1 MDPSS
6 KREDA
11 GGLDYTPEFHPG
23 YYPDDDNSQVAS
35 EGEIVSDDEETQ
47 SVGCEII
54 ENDASMGRER
64 RETGVHTETTRQTTP
79 IGRCRTEP
87 TFENTEE
94 GRYESDDNQKND
106 LEHELFTIT
115 EDYQPSS
122 SSQSQRF
129 VEPPPRPHGGKRMPV
144 SAKKIT
150 RNDLQPDG
158 KKKKRSSITSSS
170 SSSSSSSAE
179 RSPSPKRKNQLSH
192 ERSKSRSRFSAR
204 SPTVPPPCPP
214 ESSDKRR
221 GKDKAAR
228 TGANTSKGTRPQHPR
243 TRPQHPP
250 KATDAVTNELFETMR
265 NRRPDSAPRAASLVS
280 AMSSVFT
287 TTHRPPRPLDLERC
301 LLDTLRGKGLCTKS
315 VVAMNTLV
323 HTVRTRELVEATR
336 SIMYV
341 SPDAA
346 VQKPPPTDYPTF
358 DPYNYLFC
366 DKAQSFGYDYRT
378 LYYNQHLRES
388 SLTHALKPGCKR
400 DPQKMSLDLVFR
412 KALKEI
418 AEELH
423 EIDPEPLVISLENP
437 VFINGRYLELKLL
450 NKMGEFYRVQCNGLD
465 LSKYLTQSSTDKT
478 SPLKQYVEGSRCEE
492 YVRVLHDR
500 YALNSGANLIN
511 AKAKSLIMPSSMRV
525 WTDVETQAS
534 ASLRMYNHIQTLFE
548 KAKTINNANTKGADD
563 IASSITRFTETY
575 AKHMGYFM
583 NHHGR
588 GVGGNHHNGHERH
601 DGQRQ
606 LGEYMHMLELPSGL
620 YDHRAADQRNCT
632 APAASRG

>member
-1 MDPSS
+1 MCLRLSRKKCVLS
-6 KREDA
+6 YR
-11 GGLDYTPEFHPG
+11 
-23 YYPDDDNSQVAS
+23 
-35 EGEIVSDDEETQ
+35 
-47 SVGCEII
+47 
-54 ENDASMGRER
+54 
-64 RETGVHTETTRQTTP
+64 
-79 IGRCRTEP
+79 
-87 TFENTEE
+87 ENTKV
-94 GRYESDDNQKND
+94 SNV
-106 LEHELFTIT
+106 
-115 EDYQPSS
+115 SS
-122 SSQSQRF
+122 SATLTVRASGLLNHLRDHTVGSGCLFPQ
-129 VEPPPRPHGGKRMPV
+129 
-144 SAKKIT
+144 KKIT

-170 SSSSSSSAE
+170 PSSSSSSAE

-280 AMSSVFT
+280 AMSSVST
-287 TTHRPPRPLDLERC
+287 TTHRPPRPPLDLERC
-301 LLDTLRGKGLCTKS
+301 LLDTLRGKGLCTKT
-315 VVAMNTLV
+315 VVAMKTLV

-346 VQKPPPTDYPTF
+346 VQKPPPPDYPTF
-358 DPYNYLFC
+358 DPHNYLFC
-366 DKAQSFGYDYRT
+366 GKAQSFGYDYRT
-378 LYYNQHLRES
+378 LYYNQHLRER

-437 VFINGRYLELKLL
+437 
-450 NKMGEFYRVQCNGLD
+450 MVQCNGLD
-465 LSKYLTQSSTDKT
+465 LSKYLTQSSADKT

-500 YALNSGANLIN
+500 YALNSGADLIN

-534 ASLRMYNHIQTLFE
+534 ASLRMYNNVQTLFE
-548 KAKTINNANTKGADD
+548 KAKTINNANAKGADD

-583 NHHGR
+583 KMHRQFLAQALRASELFTWMCFGITTDEALAGTTIMATNYTMA
-588 GVGGNHHNGHERH
+588 NSNSENTCICWNYPLACMITE
-601 DGQRQ
+601 QRTN
-606 LGEYMHMLELPSGL
+606 
-620 YDHRAADQRNCT
+620 AI
-632 APAASRG
+632 APPPLLVVDDNFTEAVMGDCVP